1 VDDAAVVAGLVLRD
15 LLLLLE
21 DEQPR
26 TRMSQ
31 QELTGD
37 REAED
42 AGPDD
47 DNVGRPVEG
56 FRGMQGRRV

>member
-1 VDDAAVVAGLVLRD
+1 MDDAAVVAGLVLCD
-15 LLLLLE
+15 PLLLLE
-21 DEQPR
+21 HEHR
-26 TRMSQ
+26 TGMPQ

-47 DNVGRPVEG
+47 DDVGRPIEG
-56 FRGMQGRRV
+56 FKGGAQGRRV